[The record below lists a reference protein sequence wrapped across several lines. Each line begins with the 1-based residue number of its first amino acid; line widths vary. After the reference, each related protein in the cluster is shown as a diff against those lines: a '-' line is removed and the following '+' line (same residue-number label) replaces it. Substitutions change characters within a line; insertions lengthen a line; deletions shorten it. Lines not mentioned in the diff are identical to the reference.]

1 MKSIKGECPDLRSAF
16 CARYRCSP
24 ENFERKAFRKG
35 LPFHATMLCSL
46 LGGRNHARFQ
56 NDLEILRTIGEASDL
71 DQLNRALD
79 EMWSLNEMNRDW
91 FRKLLRLRLST
102 ERIQSVFG
110 PLLSQVTQ
118 PAAPVEVRRTVSE
131 IVVQARGADEARYR
145 PAEVA
150 AQRLRRVLR
159 IHSAITMGRDLDD
172 VLSEERITRRELD
185 DLLQEFGRLR
195 AEVGWLQTYFR
206 EQEELDGLRGQ
217 FQRGQVMTVA

>member
-1 MKSIKGECPDLRSAF
+1 
-16 CARYRCSP
+16 
-24 ENFERKAFRKG
+24 
-35 LPFHATMLCSL
+35 
-46 LGGRNHARFQ
+46 
-56 NDLEILRTIGEASDL
+56 
-71 DQLNRALD
+71 
-79 EMWSLNEMNRDW
+79 MNRDW

-110 PLLSQVTQ
+110 PLLSEVTQ

-159 IHSAITMGRDLDD
+159 IHSAITMGRDMDD
-172 VLSEERITRRELD
+172 VLNEERITRRELD

-195 AEVGWLQTYFR
+195 AEVGWLQTYVR